1 MDRKPTLKQKR
12 LAIGLT
18 RNSLSNIPLSVGAVM
33 REIGYSNTISEQP
46 SRITESLGF
55 KKALEEL
62 GLTEELIVTALV
74 DDILNKPKQRVKEL
88 TLAADILGMRKKE
101 ADPDSTIKSG
111 NNVYN
116 FFFNP
121 EVQSKV
127 KIYESEI
134 KKALIQK
141 APSA

>member
-1 MDRKPTLKQKR
+1 MDRKPTVRQRR
-12 LAIGLT
+12 LAKGLVENQMSHT
-18 RNSLSNIPLSVGAVM
+18 PLSVGAVM

-46 SRITESLGF
+46 SRITESSGF
-55 KKALEEL
+55 KKALAEL

-74 DDILNKPKQRVKEL
+74 DDILDKPRQRVKEL

-101 ADPDSTIKSG
+101 ADPASTPKSG

-121 EVQSKV
+121 EVQSKL
-127 KIYESEI
+127 KIYETEI
-134 KKALIQK
+134 KKALMK
-141 APSA
+141 RHY